1 MNFIARCFG
10 FLSVAIVLATT
21 AAVAQSQLRMTLTI
35 SPKPSPYL
43 SDWSSKKE
51 TAILT
56 VINSGQNT
64 VMAKIDAQV
73 TLNGALKAQTK
84 YASMPVI
91 ALPAGVSTFFA
102 DQIIPAGA
110 VTFKDGTD
118 QAAIK
123 TGMLPAGN
131 YQLCVSLLSPNSPTD
146 KLVELSAC
154 KTFLLTSYQPPTLL
168 LPTDKSFVNSNIP
181 PTFHWTPVTPTPTGK
196 VRYQV
201 VVFQVMNGQTPAQA
215 FKSNHPILDR
225 DATLPTQMLWPADVP
240 FPATATQFV
249 WSVRAYDAQNK
260 PIGEPDGYA
269 TPFSFT
275 AAKGGHANDTTNNG
289 PITHQGGGGQDT
301 VRGHGWPSGHQGNTS
316 SGNGPIVVN
325 FQDPYEGQPKKD
337 LPFSGMVRNST
348 NNFSVSG
355 VTVEFR
361 YAKQTIFGM
370 QPYGATLTATTDA
383 NGKFKFP
390 AVKAPTFFKL
400 TIKKNGFKTVTQIG
414 TPYKIESAIT
424 DYLVVIQPRV
434 MAIIGL
440 AEDALTKK
448 NIRNAVVELWRRP
461 TPWCSACPIGQQGG
475 PQYSIPTLVASTKT
489 MDFGNS
495 DTAAQQGGMINVM
508 PLRLWGNS
516 LYVLNNGTFVLE
528 NIPWWDNY
536 FIKIK
541 HPRYQTEEVYHVA
554 PTANDTINVG
564 IVKVKAKRGTIK
576 VTVLDKIPNKGLVG
590 ATVRVF
596 PDVATNPPANL
607 VDPNAHVNS
616 DGSYNASAGNLP
628 MQGQYAAYA
637 QTVLNGGAYIPS
649 GGLVNPQGMQSGG
662 GSGAVGANG
671 WIDAS
676 AGWGIPMQTGGG
688 ANVPQMAPEKMPDI
702 PPIATGITDAS
713 GKVTLTNI
721 LVNDPN
727 QATDRY
733 SVWVRTAGY
742 VDAWKPVRLVLNNQT
757 KEVLIKQDS
766 AKGFIHGIVRDK
778 LANKPVGNAKVE
790 LVKKVNNKDTT
801 VMTINTNPDGTYTL
815 YPVKL
820 GTYGKIKFSATGYT
834 AQEKPGP
841 IVISNGTDLTA
852 SAELPRDKGKIFV
865 TVLAISGSDTIKA
878 QNAFIHSDSVPSIS
892 AVTSIN
898 GNVLIEDVPTG
909 VVNLVISYPM
919 FADKSVLVTVP
930 KDNQKS
936 VTVYLAKPNGEIKV
950 TVKDSVT
957 GNFLANASVTIGS
970 KTEKT
975 NVAGLATFSGLQ
987 LGQQNVL
994 VIADTTG
1001 GFDYKNFS
1009 STKVINE
1016 GLNQPLTI
1024 KMTQGAR
1031 IYGKVTKKVGGGP
1044 IDSASVTIAGV
1055 PGVSAKTNAAGEY
1068 ILRNVPTGVKLNVQV
1083 AKPKFILGKTEVQ
1096 ALQKGQ
1102 QKKNVDLQ
1110 LADSPIDSVYGFAI
1124 IVDTV
1129 TDAPAG
1135 NKYLKGKF
1143 KVPNNLMFKAGS
1155 KSSSFEFL
1163 FENLEVD
1170 GTTMKPVALAYYFPY
1185 SEMPVS
1191 LFEALDAKLTGG
1203 EDFLKV
1209 EYDTVLKTGAIRG
1222 KELKLLPFI
1231 PKILPGSQWIPEKL
1245 SDGATAAGAYS
1256 KSLGF
1261 WADGAFHGGNVFKV
1275 TSNEVEVNMWGFK
1288 VAVDYTKTTF
1298 DTTGFKYV
1306 GSLTIPKINKTIKI
1320 NLLEFKNKGTAAK
1333 MDIQF
1338 EQVKLDMS
1346 TPFEIDLKA
1355 FKFADT
1361 SFAWNQQGIIAGGY
1375 VVLTKLG
1382 NRKFRFE
1389 NMFINKEGKFMGVQ
1403 VKMDPGTP
1411 PINVL
1416 GAQFTLSGLGFGTN
1430 PSDTTGT
1437 GANQQITPEN
1447 HYFTFSGKL
1456 LIPQLSKPIEFQN
1469 LIYNDT
1475 GSFYGTIAFNQSVKL
1490 MNVVTFELQSIEF
1503 GFDAAKQKKFIFVKG
1518 GVAFSIPLLSI
1529 QAGNVRIFEDK
1540 TFAIEKIGFGFNA
1553 GPVKVS
1559 LSAQWS
1565 DTAFGGSGMLEVAP
1579 ILAVSGEFYYK
1590 DGNNW
1595 KIKIAANIPPIPI
1608 GPVAITGVS
1617 GMLARNNG
1625 YWAFGFGGSVA
1636 TAAGKESMEL
1646 TVQVQV
1652 ETTPNGPIIQG
1663 DAWLKT
1669 LGVQIGEAHI
1679 VIDIPQKRFAGSVQF
1694 GLNKSGVKVTAFI
1707 DFEVKAGVYW
1717 FVGGGATFTFPMIAT
1732 LQVQAFVGKN
1742 YQGFKHTLPVT
1753 FHPDNQTL
1761 NGFHMDASMVYPKV
1775 GKSGDVFQLEFGY
1788 YLFGAIDW
1796 NGNLAGGIKI
1806 AGNAALDL
1814 WVVGFTASI
1823 DLQAAIEYK
1832 NSLLKFHGHAK
1843 FNAKAWIWPCDAN
1856 SSCDEWCKFCPC
1868 ITAVVDYAGNKGWEF
1883 DFSLG
1888 CQ

>member
-1 MNFIARCFG
+1 M
-10 FLSVAIVLATT
+10 VLATT

-73 TLNGALKAQTK
+73 TMDGALKAQTK

-91 ALPAGVSTFFA
+91 AIPAGVSTFLA

-110 VTFKDGTD
+110 VSFKEGID
-118 QAAIK
+118 QTAIK

-131 YQLCVSLLSPNSPTD
+131 YQLCVSLLSPNSPTN

-154 KTFLLTSYQPPTLL
+154 KTFLLTSYQPPMLQ
-168 LPTDKSFVNSNIP
+168 LPTDKSTVNGNVR

-201 VVFQVMNGQTPAQA
+201 VVFEVMKGQTPAQA
-215 FKSNHPILDR
+215 FKSNKPILDR
-225 DATLPTQMLWPADVP
+225 DAMLPTQLLWPADVP
-240 FPATATQFV
+240 FPGTITQFV

-275 AAKGGHANDTTNNG
+275 TIKNGAGNKDTIKG
-289 PITHQGGGGQDT
+289 PITQQRGEDT
-301 VRGHGWPSGHQGNTS
+301 VRGKGWPSAHQGTTANA
-316 SGNGPIVVN
+316 NPVVVN

-337 LPFSGMVRNST
+337 LPFYGVVRNAVT
-348 NNFSVSG
+348 NALMSN

-361 YAKQTIFGM
+361 YVKQTVFGY
-370 QPYGATLTATTDA
+370 QPYGDKLTTVTDP
-383 NGKFKFP
+383 NGKFKFL
-390 AVKAPTFFKL
+390 AIKAPTFFML
-400 TIKKNGFKTVTQIG
+400 TVKKNGFKILTQIG
-414 TPYKIESAIT
+414 SPYKMESAINN
-424 DYLVVIQPRV
+424 YLVLLQPRTFA
-434 MAIIGL
+434 MIGL
-440 AEDALTKK
+440 AQDMLTKK
-448 NIRNAVVELWRRP
+448 NIRNAVVELWKRP
-461 TPWCSACPIGQQGG
+461 IGWCYACPAGQQGG
-475 PQYSIPTLVASTKT
+475 SPSLIPTLVASTKT
-489 MDFGNS
+489 MDFGGS
-495 DTAAQQGGMINVM
+495 DTAQAGGGMSVM
-508 PLRLWGNS
+508 QLRFWGNS
-516 LYVLNNGTFVLE
+516 LHILNNGSFTFE
-528 NIPWWDNY
+528 NIAWWDNY

-541 HPRYQTEEVYHVA
+541 HPRYQTEEIYHVE
-554 PTANDTINVG
+554 PTANDTISFG
-564 IVKVKAKRGTIK
+564 LVKMKAKRGTIK
-576 VTVLDKIPNKGLVG
+576 VTVLDKVPNKALAGS
-590 ATVRVF
+590 TVRVF
-596 PDVATNPPANL
+596 PDVAANPPAN
-607 VDPNAHVNS
+607 VNAPN
-616 DGSYNASAGNLP
+616 GSAQSPGAYNASAGNLP
-628 MQGQYAAYA
+628 MQGQYAAYS
-637 QTVLNGGAYIPS
+637 QTMMNGGAYVPT
-649 GGLVNPQGMQSGG
+649 GGLVNPQGTQSGG
-662 GSGAVGANG
+662 YGAYAGG
-671 WIDAS
+671 WIEAS
-676 AGWGIPMQTGGG
+676 AGWGQPMQYGVGQ
-688 ANVPQMAPEKMPDI
+688 AEPEKMPEI
-702 PPIATGITDAS
+702 SPIATGTTDAN

-721 LVNDPN
+721 MVNDPD
-727 QATDRY
+727 QVTDRY
-733 SVWVRTAGY
+733 AVWVRTTGY
-742 VDAWKPVRLVLNNQT
+742 SDAWKPVRLTLHGET
-757 KEVLIKQDS
+757 KELTIKQDS

-778 LANKPVGNAKVE
+778 VNGTPIGNAKVE
-790 LVKKVNNKDTT
+790 LFQKSGQNHVVK
-801 VMTINTNPDGTYTL
+801 MTSYTNPNGTYTM

-820 GTYGKIKFSATGYT
+820 GSYSKITFTAAGYSP
-834 AQEKPGP
+834 QEKPGP
-841 IVISNGTDLTA
+841 ITISNGTDITVNTDLT
-852 SAELPRDKGKIFV
+852 RDKGKVFV
-865 TVLAISGSDTIKA
+865 KVLTISGADTLKL
-878 QNAFIHSDSVPSIS
+878 QNAFIRSDSIPSIS
-892 AVTSIN
+892 AVTSVT
-898 GNVLIEDVPTG
+898 GTVLIDNIPTG
-909 VVNLVISYPM
+909 TINLVISYPM
-919 FADKSVLVTVP
+919 YADQSVLATVV
-930 KDNQKS
+930 KDQQKN
-936 VTVYLAKPNGEIKV
+936 VTVYMKKPNGEINI

-957 GNFLANASVTIGS
+957 GNFLANAAVTIGG

-975 NVAGLATFSGLQ
+975 NVSGLAVFKGLG
-987 LGQQNVL
+987 LGQLNVS
-994 VIADTTG
+994 VIADTAG
-1001 GFDYKNFS
+1001 GFDYKPFN

-1016 GLNQPLTI
+1016 GFNSPLTI
-1024 KMTQGAR
+1024 KMVAGAR
-1031 IYGKVTKKVGGGP
+1031 IYGKVTKKVGGAP
-1044 IDSASVTIAGV
+1044 IDSATVTIVGV
-1055 PGVSAKTNAAGEY
+1055 PNISAKTNAAGDY
-1068 ILRNVPTGVKLNVQV
+1068 VLRNVPAGVKLNLQV
-1083 AKPKFILGKTEVQ
+1083 TKPKYFVGKNEVLP
-1096 ALQKGQ
+1096 LQKGQ
-1102 QKKNVDLQ
+1102 QKKNVDFALTESPV
-1110 LADSPIDSVYGFAI
+1110 DSAYGFAVV
-1124 IVDTV
+1124 VDTIK
-1129 TDAPAG
+1129 DAPGG

-1143 KVPNNLMFKAGS
+1143 TVPNNKIFKAGTS
-1155 KSSSFEFL
+1155 NSSFTFT
-1163 FENLEVD
+1163 FDNLEVD
-1170 GTTMKPVALAYYFPY
+1170 GTTMKPAAIAYYFPY
-1185 SEMPVS
+1185 NEAPVS

-1209 EYDTVLKTGAIRG
+1209 EYDSVLKTGAIRG
-1222 KELKLLPFI
+1222 KELHLLPFI

-1261 WADGAFHGGNVFKV
+1261 WANGAFYGGSVFKV
-1275 TSNEVEVNMWGFK
+1275 TSTEVEVNMWGFK
-1288 VAVDYTKTTF
+1288 VGVDYTKTTF

-1306 GSLTIPKINKTIKI
+1306 GSLTIPKINKTVKI
-1320 NLLEFKNKGTAAK
+1320 SLLEFKNKGTAQK
-1333 MDIQF
+1333 MDLQF
-1338 EQVKLDMS
+1338 EQVKLDMT
-1346 TPFEIDLKA
+1346 TPVEIDLKA

-1361 SFAWNQQGIIAGGY
+1361 SMTWNQQGLIAGGY

-1389 NMFINKEGKFMGVQ
+1389 NMFINKQGKFMGVQ

-1411 PINVL
+1411 PIDIV
-1416 GAQFTLSGLGFGTN
+1416 GAKFTLTGLGFGTN
-1430 PSDTTGT
+1430 PADTVKSGP
-1437 GANQQITPEN
+1437 NQGQIKPEN
-1447 HYFTFSGKL
+1447 HFFTFSGKL
-1456 LIPQLSKPIEFQN
+1456 VIPQLNNPVEFQN
-1469 LIYNDT
+1469 LVYNDT

-1490 MNVVTFELQSIEF
+1490 MNVVTFELQSVEF

-1518 GVAFSIPLLSI
+1518 GIAFSIPLLSV

-1559 LSAQWS
+1559 LTAQWS
-1565 DTAFGGSGMLEVAP
+1565 DTAFGGSGMLEVQPVLSVA
-1579 ILAVSGEFYYK
+1579 GEFYYK

-1646 TVQVQV
+1646 TLQVQV

-1679 VIDIPQKRFAGSVQF
+1679 VIDMPQKRFAGSVQF

-1717 FVGGGATFTFPMIAT
+1717 FVGGGATFEFPKIAM

-1753 FHPDNQTL
+1753 FHPDNETL
-1761 NGFHMDASMVYPKV
+1761 NGFHMDATMVYPKI

-1796 NGNLAGGIKI
+1796 NGNLAGGIKV

-1814 WVVGFTASI
+1814 WVVGFTANV
-1823 DLQAAIEYK
+1823 DLQAAVEYK

-1856 SSCDEWCKFCPC
+1856 SSCDDLCKFCPC

-1888 CQ
+1888 CD

>member
-1 MNFIARCFG
+1 MKDFMNFIARRFG
-10 FLSVAIVLATT
+10 FLIAAMVLAAT

-35 SPKPSPYL
+35 APKPSPYL

-56 VINSGQNT
+56 VINSGQST

-73 TLNGALKAQTK
+73 SLNGTLKAQTK
-84 YASMPVI
+84 YASMPII
-91 ALPAGVSTFFA
+91 AIPTGVSTFLA

-110 VTFKDGTD
+110 VSFQGGVD
-118 QAAIK
+118 QTAIK

-131 YQLCVSLLSPNSPTD
+131 YQLCVSLLAANSPTN
-146 KLVELSAC
+146 KLVELPAC
-154 KTFLLTSYQPPTLL
+154 KAFLLTSYQPPMLQ
-168 LPTDKSFVNSNIP
+168 LPTNKAIVNSNVR

-201 VVFQVMNGQTPAQA
+201 VVFQVMQGQTPAQA
-215 FKSNHPILDR
+215 FKSNKPILDR
-225 DATLPTQMLWPADVP
+225 DATLPTQMLWPADIP
-240 FPATATQFV
+240 FPAAATQFV

-275 AAKGGHANDTTNNG
+275 TVKGGGGGSDTTHG
-289 PITHQGGGGQDT
+289 PITQQGNPTDTVRGKGWPSSGHQGGGTTAG
-301 VRGHGWPSGHQGNTS
+301 G
-316 SGNGPIVVN
+316 GPLPN

-337 LPFSGMVRNST
+337 LPFSGMVRNATT
-348 NNFSVSG
+348 NAPMSAA
-355 VTVEFR
+355 TVEFR
-361 YAKQTIFGM
+361 YVKQTIFGY
-370 QPYGATLTATTDA
+370 QPYGSTFSTVTDP
-383 NGKFKFP
+383 NGKFRFI
-390 AVKAPTFFKL
+390 AVKAPTFFML

-414 TPYKIESAIT
+414 AQYKIESAIN
-424 DYLVVIQPRV
+424 DYLVLLQPRT
-434 MAIIGL
+434 MAMIGL
-440 AEDALTKK
+440 AEDLLTKK

-461 TPWCSACPIGQQGG
+461 IGWCSACPAGQQGG
-475 PQYSIPTLVASTKT
+475 PQSLIPTLVASTKT
-489 MDFGNS
+489 MDFGGS
-495 DTAAQQGGMINVM
+495 DTAAQGGVVTALSM
-508 PLRLWGNS
+508 RFWGNS
-516 LYVLNNGTFVLE
+516 LYMLNNGTFVLE

-541 HPRYQTEEVYHVA
+541 HPRYQTEEIYHVA
-554 PTANDTINVG
+554 PTANDTINLG

-596 PDVATNPPANL
+596 PDVAANPPAN
-607 VDPNAHVNS
+607 VAAPNGQANS
-616 DGSYNASAGNLP
+616 GGGYNASAGNLP

-637 QTVLNGGAYIPS
+637 QTVANGGAYVPA
-649 GGLVNPQGMQSGG
+649 GGMVGPQGAQSGG
-662 GSGAVGANG
+662 YGGAAVGG

-676 AGWGIPMQTGGG
+676 AGWGVPGATGG
-688 ANVPQMAPEKMPDI
+688 VQLAPEKMPDI
-702 PPIATGITDAS
+702 PAIATGITDAS

-721 LVNDPN
+721 LVNDPD
-727 QATDRY
+727 QPTDRY
-733 SVWVRTAGY
+733 SIWVRTTGY
-742 VDAWKPVRLVLNNQT
+742 TDAWKPVRLTVNGET
-757 KEVLIKQDS
+757 KEVTIKQDS
-766 AKGFIHGIVRDK
+766 AKGFIHGTVRDK

-801 VMTINTNPDGTYTL
+801 VMTISTNPDGTYTL

-820 GTYGKIKFSATGYT
+820 GTYQKIKFSAAGY
-834 AQEKPGP
+834 APQEKPGP
-841 IVISNGTDLTA
+841 IQISNGTDVTA
-852 SAELPRDKGKIFV
+852 SAELTRDKGKIHV
-865 TVLAISGSDTIKA
+865 TVFAINGADTINA
-878 QNAFIHSDSVPSIS
+878 HGAFIRSDSVSSIS
-892 AVTSIN
+892 AVTSIT
-898 GNVLIEDVPTG
+898 GTLIENVPTG
-909 VVNLVISYPM
+909 AVNVVASYPM
-919 FADKSVLVTVP
+919 YLDQSTVVNVA
-930 KDNQKS
+930 KDQTK
-936 VTVYLAKPNGEIKV
+936 TVKIYLKKPNGEVNI
-950 TVKDSVT
+950 TVKDSLT
-957 GNFLANASVTIGS
+957 GNFLTNATVSIGG

-975 NVAGLATFSGLQ
+975 NAAGLAIFKGLA
-987 LGQQNVL
+987 LGQLNFSVM
-994 VIADTTG
+994 ADTTG
-1001 GFDYKNFS
+1001 GFDYKPFS
-1009 STKVINE
+1009 AAKVINE
-1016 GLNQPLTI
+1016 GFNSPVI
-1024 KMTQGAR
+1024 VKMVAGAR

-1044 IDSASVTIAGV
+1044 IDSASVSLIGV
-1055 PGVSAKTNAAGEY
+1055 PGVSAKTNAAGDY
-1068 ILRNVPTGVKLNVQV
+1068 VLRNVPTGVKLNVSV
-1083 AKPKFILGKTEVQ
+1083 SKPKFISGKTEVLP
-1096 ALQKGQ
+1096 LQKGQ
-1102 QKKNVDLQ
+1102 QKKNVDFS
-1110 LADSPIDSVYGFAI
+1110 LADSPIDSAYGFAI
-1124 IVDTV
+1124 ILDTI
-1129 TDAPAG
+1129 TDAQAG

-1143 KVPNNLMFKAGS
+1143 KVPDNLMFKAGTS
-1155 KSSSFEFL
+1155 NSSFEFK
-1163 FENLEVD
+1163 FDNLEVD
-1170 GTTMKPVALAYYFPY
+1170 GTTMKPVAVAYYFPY

-1191 LFEALDAKLTGG
+1191 IFKALDAKLSGG

-1222 KELKLLPFI
+1222 KELQLLPFI

-1261 WADGAFHGGNVFKV
+1261 WGDGAFHGGTVFKV

-1320 NLLEFKNKGTAAK
+1320 SMLQFKNHGTAAA
-1333 MDIQF
+1333 MDLQF
-1338 EQVKLDMS
+1338 EQVKLDMT

-1355 FKFADT
+1355 FKFSDT
-1361 SFAWNQQGIIAGGY
+1361 SFIWNQQGIIAGGY
-1375 VVLTKLG
+1375 VTLTKLG

-1389 NMFINKEGKFMGVQ
+1389 NMFISKEGKFMGVQ

-1411 PINVL
+1411 PLNVL
-1416 GAQFTLSGLGFGTN
+1416 GAQFTLSMLGFGTN
-1430 PSDTTGT
+1430 PADTTKSGP
-1437 GANQQITPEN
+1437 NQGQIKPEN

-1490 MNVVTFELQSIEF
+1490 MNVVTFDLQSIEF

-1518 GVAFSIPLLSI
+1518 GVAFSIPLLSV

-1540 TFAIEKIGFGFNA
+1540 TFSIEKIGFGFNA

-1565 DTAFGGSGMLEVAP
+1565 DTAFGGSGMLEVQPVLSVA
-1579 ILAVSGEFYYK
+1579 GEFYYK

-1679 VIDIPQKRFAGSVQF
+1679 VIDIPQKRFAGSIQF

-1717 FVGGGATFTFPMIAT
+1717 FVGGGATFTFPMIAA

-1742 YQGFKHTLPVT
+1742 YQGFKHTLPVM
-1753 FHPDNQTL
+1753 FHPDNETL
-1761 NGFHMDASMVYPKV
+1761 NGFHMDASMVYPKI
-1775 GKSGDVFQLEFGY
+1775 GKNGDVFHLEFGY

-1796 NGNLAGGIKI
+1796 NGNFAGGIKVS
-1806 AGNAALDL
+1806 GNASLDL
-1814 WVVGFTASI
+1814 WVVGFTANVE
-1823 DLQAAIEYK
+1823 LQAAIQYK
-1832 NSLLKFHGHAK
+1832 NSLLKFHGNAK

-1856 SSCDEWCKFCPC
+1856 SSCDDLCKFCPC

-1888 CQ
+1888 CD